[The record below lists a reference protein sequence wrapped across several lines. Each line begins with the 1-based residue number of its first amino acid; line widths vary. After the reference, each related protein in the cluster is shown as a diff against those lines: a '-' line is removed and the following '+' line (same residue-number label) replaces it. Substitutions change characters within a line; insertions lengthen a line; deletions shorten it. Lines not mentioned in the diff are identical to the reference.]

1 MSFQHAVAWIDHAEA
16 HLIHFNPE
24 TSATAVI
31 RSHAGTPHLHTKAAG
46 GTGRQAESAR
56 FFEAV
61 ADGLKPAAEILLV
74 GPGMEKLEL
83 MKYLLKHHPAVAEHV
98 MSVETV
104 DHPTDGQLLKHA
116 HKYFLRADNM
126 L

>member
-24 TSATAVI
+24 TSDTAVI
-31 RSHAGTPHLHTKAAG
+31 RSHAGNPHLHTKSAG
-46 GTGRQAESAR
+46 GTGRQAESAQY
-56 FFEAV
+56 FEAV
-61 ADGLKPAAEILLV
+61 ADGLMQATEILLV

-83 MKYLLKHHPAVAEHV
+83 MKYLLKHHPSIAERV

-116 HKYFLRADNM
+116 RKYFLRADNM